1 MTDLPKTALYIG
13 LCVMLSVWISGCWS
27 TLDKVIDK
35 NPFKQEAP
43 KSNPGLFLF
52 PNIPSLTPPASKFE
66 KNFSYNSN
74 Q

>member
-1 MTDLPKTALYIG
+1 MNNLPRTALYIG
-13 LCVMLSVWISGCWS
+13 LCVVLSVWISGCWN
-27 TLDKVIDK
+27 TIDK
-35 NPFKQEAP
+35 AMDSNLFKPEPP